1 MKTKL
6 LFILSFFTHSIF
18 AQNNVTLTKI
28 IETNCATPYLKAVEL
43 YVDGTVDFSNGDV
56 VINFMQNG
64 GAWGSPTIDISSLGE
79 VSDSFVY
86 ILKDNDLMQAEFP
99 SVTFDSTNSVV
110 LSTATNG
117 DDGYQV
123 VYMGEVVSQFG
134 RTGTDADNDTQ
145 SDWNHND
152 TVAVRLSNPD
162 LGTWNP
168 VDWEI
173 LDEDTTD
180 DYTLCKGG
188 IGLEAYFEDQGGNY
202 PLGSGSGWTPS
213 DDVCTVIL
221 GSYSVSCNST
231 ATGLTDDTYSALI
244 DFTGG
249 NNGNTFLITSTAGT
263 ISGENP
269 NDIESGTIAINGVE
283 EGTDIMVEVSGG
295 TCDFSIS
302 IESPACLPLVIN
314 EVHYDPANDLPGDAN
329 GDGNRDYAEDEF
341 IEFYNSSSESL
352 DISGFI
358 ISDSDQLR
366 HTFPASSIIPPN
378 KMLVVF
384 GGGTPTGNFGG
395 SVVQTASETELNLS
409 NSGDVITVL
418 NTVGDVVLSYNSTVT
433 GINHGSNQSVTRSP
447 DFSGSFVLHTTA
459 NSDLLY
465 SPGLLSDGTSLS
477 INQFENNLF
486 SFFPNPVNDG
496 FVNIKT
502 QINGALNVKLYDII
516 GRCILSKQ
524 INSETL
530 DVRAIGSGVYLL
542 QVSVA
547 DRSSTTKLIIR

>member
-6 LFILSFFTHSIF
+6 LLFLSFLTHSIF

-28 IETNCATPYLKAVEL
+28 IETNCSSPYLKAVEL

-64 GAWGSPTIDISSLGE
+64 GDWGSPAIDISSLGV

-123 VYMGEVVSQFG
+123 VYMGAVVSQFG
-134 RTGTDADNDTQ
+134 RTGTDADNDTE

-168 VDWEI
+168 SDWEI
-173 LDEDTTD
+173 LDENTTD

-188 IGLEAYFEDQGGNY
+188 IGLEAYFEDLGGNY

-221 GSYSVSCNST
+221 GSYSMSCNST
-231 ATGLTDDTYSALI
+231 ATGLTDDTYSASI

-249 NNGNTFLITSTAGT
+249 NNGNTFLITTTAGT

-269 NDIESGTIAINGVE
+269 SDIESGTIVIDGVD

-295 TCDFSIS
+295 TCDLSIS
-302 IESPACLPLVIN
+302 IESPACLPLAIN

-352 DISGFI
+352 DISGFT

-409 NSGDVITVL
+409 NAGDVITVL

-447 DFSGSFVLHTTA
+447 DFLGSFVLHTTA

-486 SFFPNPVNDG
+486 SFFPNPVNNG

-502 QINGALNVKLYDII
+502 QINGLVNVKLYDIM

>member
-1 MKTKL
+1 M
-6 LFILSFFTHSIF
+6 LFRSLSFFTHSIF

-28 IETNCATPYLKAVEL
+28 IETNCSSPFLKAVEL

-64 GAWGSPTIDISSLGE
+64 GDWGSPAIDISSLGV

-99 SVTFDSTNSVV
+99 SVTFNSTNSVV

-123 VYMGEVVSQFG
+123 VYMGAVVSQFG

-188 IGLEAYFEDQGGNY
+188 IGLEAYFEDLGGNY

-269 NDIESGTIAINGVE
+269 SDIESGTIAINGVE

-352 DISGFI
+352 DISGFT

>member
-6 LFILSFFTHSIF
+6 LLFLSFFTHSIF

-28 IETNCATPYLKAVEL
+28 IETNCSSPYLKAVEL

-64 GAWGSPTIDISSLGE
+64 GDWGSPAIDISSLGV

-99 SVTFDSTNSVV
+99 SVTFNSTNSVV

-123 VYMGEVVSQFG
+123 VYMGAVVSQFG

-269 NDIESGTIAINGVE
+269 SDIESGTIAINGVE
-283 EGTDIMVEVSGG
+283 EGTDMMVEVSGG

>member
-1 MKTKL
+1 
-6 LFILSFFTHSIF
+6 
-18 AQNNVTLTKI
+18 
-28 IETNCATPYLKAVEL
+28 
-43 YVDGTVDFSNGDV
+43 
-56 VINFMQNG
+56 
-64 GAWGSPTIDISSLGE
+64 
-79 VSDSFVY
+79 
-86 ILKDNDLMQAEFP
+86 
-99 SVTFDSTNSVV
+99 
-110 LSTATNG
+110 
-117 DDGYQV
+117 
-123 VYMGEVVSQFG
+123 
-134 RTGTDADNDTQ
+134 
-145 SDWNHND
+145 
-152 TVAVRLSNPD
+152 
-162 LGTWNP
+162 
-168 VDWEI
+168 
-173 LDEDTTD
+173 
-180 DYTLCKGG
+180 
-188 IGLEAYFEDQGGNY
+188 
-202 PLGSGSGWTPS
+202 
-213 DDVCTVIL
+213 
-221 GSYSVSCNST
+221 VSCNST
-231 ATGLTDDTYSALI
+231 DTGLTDDTYSALI

-269 NDIESGTIAINGVE
+269 SDIESGTIAINGVE

-352 DISGFI
+352 DISGFT

-366 HTFPASSIIPPN
+366 HTFPAPSIIPPN

-477 INQFENNLF
+477 INQFENNHF

-547 DRSSTTKLIIR
+547 DRSSTSKLIIR

>member
-6 LFILSFFTHSIF
+6 LLFFSFFTHSIF
-18 AQNNVTLTKI
+18 AQNNVTITKI
-28 IETNCATPYLKAVEL
+28 IETGCPSPFVKTVEL
-43 YVDGTVDFSNGDV
+43 YVDGTVDFAIDDV
-56 VINFMQNG
+56 ELNYMQNG
-64 GAWGSPTIDISSLGE
+64 GSWGTPTLDISSLGQ
-79 VSDSFVY
+79 VSDSFIYVVRD
-86 ILKDNDLMQAEFP
+86 IALMQAEFP
-99 SVTFDSTNSVV
+99 STTFDSSNTAVV
-110 LSTATNG
+110 STSSNG

-123 VYMGEVVSQFG
+123 VLNGVIVSQFG

-145 SDWNHND
+145 SNWNHND
-152 TVAVRLSNPD
+152 AVSVRLSNPD

-168 VDWEI
+168 SDWIITPEND
-173 LDEDTTD
+173 LDSH
-180 DYTLCKGG
+180 TLCQGG
-188 IGLEAYFEDQGGNY
+188 EGLEAYFEDLGGNY

-231 ATGLTDDTYSALI
+231 ATGLTDDTYSASI

-249 NNGNTFLITSTAGT
+249 NNGNTFLITTTAGT

-269 NDIESGTIAINGVE
+269 SDIESGTIVINAVE
-283 EGTDIMVEVSGG
+283 EGTDITIEVSGG

-302 IESPACLPLVIN
+302 IDSPACLPLVIN

-352 DISGFI
+352 DISGFS

-366 HTFPASSIIPPN
+366 HTFPASSIIPSN
-378 KMLVVF
+378 EMLVVF

-418 NTVGDVVLSYNSTVT
+418 NTVGDVVLSYNSSFT

-486 SFFPNPVNDG
+486 SFSPNPVNDG

-502 QINGALNVKLYDII
+502 QINGVLNVKLYDIM
-516 GRCILSKQ
+516 GRCVLSKQ

>member
-6 LFILSFFTHSIF
+6 LLFLSFFTHSIF

-28 IETNCATPYLKAVEL
+28 IETNCSSPFLKAVEL

-64 GAWGSPTIDISSLGE
+64 GDWGSPAIDISSLGV

-99 SVTFDSTNSVV
+99 SVTFNSTNSVV

-123 VYMGEVVSQFG
+123 VYMGAVVSQFG

-188 IGLEAYFEDQGGNY
+188 IGLEAYFEDLGGNY

-221 GSYSVSCNST
+221 GSYSVYCNST

-269 NDIESGTIAINGVE
+269 SDIESGTIAINGVE

-352 DISGFI
+352 DISGFT

>member
-1 MKTKL
+1 MC
-6 LFILSFFTHSIF
+6 IRDS
-18 AQNNVTLTKI
+18 
-28 IETNCATPYLKAVEL
+28 
-43 YVDGTVDFSNGDV
+43 V

-64 GAWGSPTIDISSLGE
+64 GDWGSPAIDISSLGV

-99 SVTFDSTNSVV
+99 SVTFNSTNSVV

-123 VYMGEVVSQFG
+123 VYMGAVVSQFG

-188 IGLEAYFEDQGGNY
+188 IGLEAYFEDLGGNY

-269 NDIESGTIAINGVE
+269 SDIESGTIAINGVE

-352 DISGFI
+352 DISGFT

>member
-6 LFILSFFTHSIF
+6 LLFLSFLTHSIF

-28 IETNCATPYLKAVEL
+28 IETNCSSPYLKAVEL

-64 GAWGSPTIDISSLGE
+64 GDWGSPAIDISSLGV

-123 VYMGEVVSQFG
+123 VYMGAVVSQFG
-134 RTGTDADNDTQ
+134 RTGTDADNDTE

-168 VDWEI
+168 SDWEI
-173 LDEDTTD
+173 LDENTTD

-188 IGLEAYFEDQGGNY
+188 IGLEAYFEDLGGNY

-221 GSYSVSCNST
+221 GSYSMSCNST
-231 ATGLTDDTYSALI
+231 ATGLTDDTYSASI

-249 NNGNTFLITSTAGT
+249 NNGNTFLITTTAGT

-269 NDIESGTIAINGVE
+269 SDIESGTIVIDGVD

-295 TCDFSIS
+295 TCDLSIS
-302 IESPACLPLVIN
+302 IESPACLPLAIN

-352 DISGFI
+352 DISGFT

-409 NSGDVITVL
+409 NAGDVITVL

-486 SFFPNPVNDG
+486 SFFPNPVNNG

-502 QINGALNVKLYDII
+502 QINGLVNVKLYDIM

-524 INSETL
+524 INSEIL